1 MQQKMITQKRTQ
13 AECRPRYQEVAVDH
27 TAVSDMKYKQMN
39 RAVLTEFLSYSSLKR
54 SKGNTHL
61 FHFLR
66 LWARAA
72 TRPGYKDGIAY
83 NTGMLIL
90 PLDSKKHRNHLCR
103 VLDVR
108 TSEDALHIL
117 KEMQKMKV
125 LTYKVQQGQVWIWLD
140 WSCIFINP
148 KKELSSMQRLFYAES
163 GFILFPITAIS
174 KLLRLDEPDRH
185 LSPMDMF
192 LDLWFHG
199 TVCDPYTAGSVL
211 MPVVHLELNQKVYKD
226 IRIINKKVCLLC
238 KLY

>member
-13 AECRPRYQEVAVDH
+13 AECRPRYQDVAVDH

-108 TSEDALHIL
+108 TPEDALQI
-117 KEMQKMKV
+117 
-125 LTYKVQQGQVWIWLD
+125 
-140 WSCIFINP
+140 
-148 KKELSSMQRLFYAES
+148 
-163 GFILFPITAIS
+163 
-174 KLLRLDEPDRH
+174 
-185 LSPMDMF
+185 
-192 LDLWFHG
+192 
-199 TVCDPYTAGSVL
+199 
-211 MPVVHLELNQKVYKD
+211 
-226 IRIINKKVCLLC
+226 
-238 KLY
+238 

>member
-103 VLDVR
+103 EQIVQCIVKLPVGIPP
-108 TSEDALHIL
+108 EIA
-117 KEMQKMKV
+117 QKAG
-125 LTYKVQQGQVWIWLD
+125 VQRFFVQRG
-140 WSCIFINP
+140 FEINP
-148 KKELSSMQRLFYAES
+148 RLVLSRCQIAQVRGSAQN
-163 GFILFPITAIS
+163 
-174 KLLRLDEPDRH
+174 
-185 LSPMDMF
+185 
-192 LDLWFHG
+192 HG
-199 TVCDPYTAGSVL
+199 TGQPEVL
-211 MPVVHLELNQKVYKD
+211 KHHLP
-226 IRIINKKVCLLC
+226 
-238 KLY
+238 

>member
-1 MQQKMITQKRTQ
+1 MQQEMITQKMIK
-13 AECRPRYQEVAVDH
+13 AEYRPRFQEVAVDH

-39 RAVLTEFLSYSSLKR
+39 RTVLTEFLSYSSLKR
-54 SKGNTHL
+54 RKGNTHL

-108 TSEDALHIL
+108 TPEDALHIL

-148 KKELSSMQRLFYAES
+148 KKELSPMQRLFYAES
-163 GFILFPITAIS
+163 VSYT
-174 KLLRLDEPDRH
+174 H
-185 LSPMDMF
+185 LTLP
-192 LDLWFHG
+192 
-199 TVCDPYTAGSVL
+199 TT
-211 MPVVHLELNQKVYKD
+211 
-226 IRIINKKVCLLC
+226 
-238 KLY
+238 